1 MITGKHAGLFAGG
14 LLFGTA
20 GLRILGSREA
30 KKVYTYATAA
40 VLRAKDDVM
49 TAVTNVR
56 EGASDILADAKE
68 INEQRN
74 ADDDAVIEDAADE
87 KAE

>member
-30 KKVYTYATAA
+30 KKVYTFANAA

-68 INEQRN
+68 LNAKRN
-74 ADDDAVIEDAADE
+74 AEVVIEDQAKKEAA
-87 KAE
+87 AE

>member
-56 EGASDILADAKE
+56 EGARDILADAKE
-68 INEQRN
+68 LNAKRN
-74 ADDDAVIEDAADE
+74 AEVVIEDQAKKEAA
-87 KAE
+87 AE

>member
-68 INEQRN
+68 LNAKRN
-74 ADDDAVIEDAADE
+74 AEVVIEDQAKKEAA
-87 KAE
+87 AE

>member
-49 TAVTNVR
+49 AAVTNVR

-68 INEQRN
+68 LNAKRN
-74 ADDDAVIEDAADE
+74 AEVVIEDQAKKEAA
-87 KAE
+87 AE

>member
-68 INEQRN
+68 LNAKRN
-74 ADDDAVIEDAADE
+74 AEVVI
-87 KAE
+87 

>member
-30 KKVYTYATAA
+30 KNVYTYATAA

-68 INEQRN
+68 LNAKRN
-74 ADDDAVIEDAADE
+74 AEVMIEDQAKKEAA
-87 KAE
+87 AE

>member
-14 LLFGTA
+14 LLLGTA

-68 INEQRN
+68 LNAKRN
-74 ADDDAVIEDAADE
+74 AEVVIEDQAKKEAA
-87 KAE
+87 AE

>member
-68 INEQRN
+68 LNAKRN
-74 ADDDAVIEDAADE
+74 AEVVIEDQAKREAA
-87 KAE
+87 AE

>member
-68 INEQRN
+68 LNAKRN
-74 ADDDAVIEDAADE
+74 AEVMIEDQAKKEAA
-87 KAE
+87 AE

>member
-1 MITGKHAGLFAGG
+1 MIKGKHAGLFAGG

-68 INEQRN
+68 LNAKRN
-74 ADDDAVIEDAADE
+74 AEVVIEDQAKKEAA
-87 KAE
+87 AE

>member
-68 INEQRN
+68 LNAKRN
-74 ADDDAVIEDAADE
+74 AEVVIEDQAKKETAAE
-87 KAE
+87 

>member
-30 KKVYTYATAA
+30 KKVYTFATAA

-68 INEQRN
+68 LNAKRN
-74 ADDDAVIEDAADE
+74 AEVVIEDQAKKEAA
-87 KAE
+87 AE

>member
-40 VLRAKDDVM
+40 VLRAKEY
-49 TAVTNVR
+49 A
-56 EGASDILADAKE
+56 ESGFIADIQA
-68 INEQRN
+68 N
-74 ADDDAVIEDAADE
+74 IEHMRVQPGME
-87 KAE
+87 KN

>member
-30 KKVYTYATAA
+30 EKVYTYATAA

-68 INEQRN
+68 LNAKRN
-74 ADDDAVIEDAADE
+74 AEVVIEDQAKKEAA
-87 KAE
+87 AE

>member
-49 TAVTNVR
+49 TAVSNVR

-68 INEQRN
+68 LNAKRN
-74 ADDDAVIEDAADE
+74 AEVVIEDQAKKEAA
-87 KAE
+87 AE